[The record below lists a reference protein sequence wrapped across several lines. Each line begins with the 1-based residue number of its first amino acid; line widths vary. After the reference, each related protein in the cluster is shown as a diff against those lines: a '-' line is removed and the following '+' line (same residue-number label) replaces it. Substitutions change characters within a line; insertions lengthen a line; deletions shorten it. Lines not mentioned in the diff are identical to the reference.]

1 MALEAGAETLLACG
15 IGGKKPVRDGVFR
28 HHAPTKM
35 CENSTAFE
43 ISLVREMSIISS
55 IKVPP
60 GLGLRAQPSYPS
72 ETTRCQCT
80 LSRETHTYENAC
92 KNEQANNE

>member
-1 MALEAGAETLLACG
+1 MLLACG
-15 IGGKKPVRDGVFR
+15 IGGKKPVRDGVFTHLR
-28 HHAPTKM
+28 GSVM

-60 GLGLRAQPSYPS
+60 
-72 ETTRCQCT
+72 
-80 LSRETHTYENAC
+80 
-92 KNEQANNE
+92 